1 MKLAIFLQT
10 IIAAIIITCMMPLST
25 KALDIHTAPGNI
37 TVKDTTGS
45 AAVYSKL
52 ITRLSEIQ
60 SMDKESLSASE
71 KKSLRTELKDM
82 KKAADGLDRRV
93 YISVGGII
101 IAILLL
107 ILILR

>member
-1 MKLAIFLQT
+1 MKLVTVFKTMIVALF
-10 IIAAIIITCMMPLST
+10 IAFIMPLSS
-25 KALDIHTAPGNI
+25 KAISSNVTSYNVI
-37 TVKDTTGS
+37 VRDTTGS

-60 SMDKESLSASE
+60 SMDKTNLTTGE
-71 KKSLRTELKDM
+71 KKNLRNELKDM
-82 KKAADGLDRRV
+82 KKAADGLDSRV
-93 YISVGGII
+93 YISVGAII